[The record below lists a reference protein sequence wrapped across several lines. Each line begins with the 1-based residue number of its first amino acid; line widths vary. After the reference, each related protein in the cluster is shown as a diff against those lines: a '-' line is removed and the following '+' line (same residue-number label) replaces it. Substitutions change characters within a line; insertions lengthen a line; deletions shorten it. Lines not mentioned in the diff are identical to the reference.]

1 MDDWDRFEN
10 REYTDT
16 AEPPHKKPRE
26 KRDPKYVTTKSFVIA
41 LIVCIIV
48 SAAVGAGAYALAISH
63 FGGTSIDK
71 SVTMTNYNLAKATGS
86 ELSIQEIIAKNENS
100 VVAIETESV
109 STDSW
114 LGQYVTQGAGSGVIY
129 SEDGYI
135 LTNNHVISGASS
147 IKVTLHD
154 GTECDASLVAA
165 DSQTDVAVIK
175 IDKKGLTPVT
185 FSDMSALGVGDLAVA
200 IGNPLGTLSG
210 TATEGIISALEREIT
225 IDGKSMSLIQTSA
238 SINPGNSGGGLFDQY
253 GNLIGIVVAKSSGSD
268 VEGLGFAIP
277 ADNVAKVAKSLIEN
291 GYVADR
297 PAAGITIVD
306 LTDSNKAM
314 QYGVSLTGVYIQ
326 DVTGSNAKKAGL
338 QKGDLVYYIN
348 DVKVTD
354 SAVLLKEIQK
364 HKIGDT
370 VTFTVVRDGDIL
382 KYDVKLQAAANTNA
396 SSGTKQNANN

>member
-71 SVTMTNYNLAKATGS
+71 SVTTTNYNLAKATGS

-210 TATEGIISALEREIT
+210 TAT

-326 DVTGSNAKKAGL
+326 YVTGSNAKKAGL